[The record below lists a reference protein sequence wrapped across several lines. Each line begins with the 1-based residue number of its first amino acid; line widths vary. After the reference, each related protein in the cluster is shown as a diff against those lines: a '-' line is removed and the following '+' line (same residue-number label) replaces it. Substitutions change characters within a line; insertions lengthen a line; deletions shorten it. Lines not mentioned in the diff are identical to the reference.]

1 MGAPV
6 IDLLDPEWYG
16 EAARRDYAW
25 MRANAPVYYDERN
38 QLWGVSTY
46 QGVRAAEGNAAVFS
60 NAQGSRAETGAL
72 PWMMDM
78 DAPDHTKRRK
88 LVNRAFT
95 PNRVRAMEPHIREI
109 CDDIIDTVCER
120 GACDFKAD
128 IAAPLPLI
136 VICDMIG
143 IPAADR
149 YTVLAWSDDMLGSLN
164 GGDDAMQAAADAFGA
179 YLDYANT
186 LIAQRR
192 SEPVDDL
199 ISILV
204 HADRDGDI
212 LEDHELAFEILLL
225 LLGGDETTRN
235 VTCGGMEQLLL
246 HPDQMRALIAA
257 PAGIPVAVEEMLR
270 WVSPIK
276 NMSRTLTRDIEF
288 GGQQLRAGDKALML
302 YEAANLDEAQFDG
315 PEHFDATR
323 TPNDHIAFGF
333 GAHFCLGAS
342 LARIEL
348 HAIFERLLARLPDL
362 RLASDGPPPR
372 ALTGIIEMP
381 VTFTPHEPA

>member
-1 MGAPV
+1 
-6 IDLLDPEWYG
+6 
-16 EAARRDYAW
+16 
-25 MRANAPVYYDERN
+25 
-38 QLWGVSTY
+38 
-46 QGVRAAEGNAAVFS
+46 
-60 NAQGSRAETGAL
+60 
-72 PWMMDM
+72 
-78 DAPDHTKRRK
+78 
-88 LVNRAFT
+88 
-95 PNRVRAMEPHIREI
+95 
-109 CDDIIDTVCER
+109 
-120 GACDFKAD
+120 
-128 IAAPLPLI
+128 
-136 VICDMIG
+136 
-143 IPAADR
+143 
-149 YTVLAWSDDMLGSLN
+149 
-164 GGDDAMQAAADAFGA
+164 MQAAADAFGA

-186 LIAQRR
+186 LMAARR
-192 SEPVDDL
+192 AEPCDDL

-204 HADRDGDI
+204 HADRDGEL
-212 LEDHELAFEILLL
+212 LEYHQLAFEILLL

-246 HPDQMRALIAA
+246 HPDQMRALIDA
-257 PAGIPVAVEEMLR
+257 PADIRVAVEEMLR

-288 GGQQLRAGDKALML
+288 GGEQLRAGDKALML

-362 RLASDGPPPR
+362 KLAGDVPPPR

-381 VTFTPHEPA
+381 VSFTTHAPC